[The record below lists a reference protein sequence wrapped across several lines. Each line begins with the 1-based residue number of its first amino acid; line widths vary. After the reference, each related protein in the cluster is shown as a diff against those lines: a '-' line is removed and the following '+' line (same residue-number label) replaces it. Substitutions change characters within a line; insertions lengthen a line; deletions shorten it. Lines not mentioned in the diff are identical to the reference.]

1 MHHWKNK
8 LSLVLATLAIML
20 AGCAQEEPGMDVKA
34 AAELQQ
40 KGGLLLDVRQP
51 DEYVEGHAPDSKLV
65 PLARIKS
72 RMAELTPYKDK
83 PVAVI
88 CRSGRRSGLAVTQ
101 LREAGFTQ
109 VQNVDGGMLAW
120 EKAGLPINQGEEG
133 QVAEPAK

>member
-8 LSLVLATLAIML
+8 LGLVLATLTILL
-20 AGCAQEEPGMDVKA
+20 AGCAQEEPGIDVKA
-34 AAELQQ
+34 AAELQK

-88 CRSGRRSGLAVTQ
+88 CRSGRRSALAVSE

-120 EKAGLPINQGEEG
+120 QKAGLPLVQGEDG
-133 QVAEPAK
+133 QIAEPAK

>member
-1 MHHWKNK
+1 MGNWKSK
-8 LSLVLATLAIML
+8 LGLVLAAATVLLA
-20 AGCAQEEPGMDVKA
+20 ACAPEEPGVDVKA
-34 AAELQQ
+34 AADMQ
-40 KGGLLLDVRQP
+40 KQGALLLDVRQP

-88 CRSGRRSGLAVTQ
+88 CRSGRRSALAVTQ

-120 EKAGLPINQGEEG
+120 EKAGLPMTQGEDG
-133 QVAEPAK
+133 QVEAPAK

>member
-8 LSLVLATLAIML
+8 LGLVLATLTILL
-20 AGCAQEEPGMDVKA
+20 AGCAQEEPGIDVKA
-34 AAELQQ
+34 AAELQK

-88 CRSGRRSGLAVTQ
+88 CRSGRRSALAVSE

-120 EKAGLPINQGEEG
+120 QKAGLPLVQGEDG
-133 QVAEPAK
+133 QVVEPAK